1 MHEHK
6 NFLKNEALLELS
18 KDIIPGKSILSYKEL
33 ITSLSNKNSRF
44 YSEKEKKVYLAKYYN
59 TQIKNSCGLH
69 KKLLS
74 KLIRNGNYQ
83 R

>member
-1 MHEHK
+1 MNAK
-6 NFLKNEALLELS
+6 FLKNEALLELS

-44 YSEKEKKVYLAKYYN
+44 YSEKEKSLSCKYYN